1 MFYFWWKY
9 YLDKMNLTTNEGTL
23 RLVRGD
29 SGVSG
34 ADIYWEKESFSKD
47 LSKFWLMGK
56 DPPGDNSDNKSFKVL
71 GMRVGVP
78 MLVENP
84 VSVYSKLTLTP
95 VKNDKY

>member
-1 MFYFWWKY
+1 
-9 YLDKMNLTTNEGTL
+9 
-23 RLVRGD
+23 
-29 SGVSG
+29 
-34 ADIYWEKESFSKD
+34 
-47 LSKFWLMGK
+47 MGK